1 MFTDLFTGSRESLRD
16 WQPGQ
21 QPLAGELVGTFAL
34 VFFGVGSVV
43 LASEYIGSFG
53 IALAFG
59 FTLLVLMYAIGPVS
73 GCHVNPAVTLGMLL
87 AGRIDS
93 RTAGGYWLA
102 QLVGAFAGAALL
114 FLLAHQV
121 PGLETSE
128 SFGSNGWGDRS
139 AVGLNVGGAII
150 AEIML
155 TSLLVFVYLSVT
167 YPRPEGAGG
176 GAAVAVAG
184 FDGVPVGLALAA
196 VHLVGN
202 PLTGTSVN
210 PARSIGPAFFAGGQ
224 ALAQLWLFIV
234 MPLVGAA
241 LGVLAHLLLHPRH
254 ALPGS
259 AATAPGPVPG

>member
-1 MFTDLFTGSRESLRD
+1 MFTDLFTGSRESLRGGE
-16 WQPGQ
+16 PGP
-21 QPLAGELVGTFAL
+21 QPLAGELLGTFAL

-87 AGRIDS
+87 AGRIDR

-102 QLVGAFAGAALL
+102 QLIGAIVGAALL

-139 AVGLNVGGAII
+139 AVDLSVGGAII

-176 GAAVAVAG
+176 GAVAVAG

-210 PARSIGPAFFAGGQ
+210 PARSIAPALFAGGE
-224 ALAQLWLFIV
+224 ALAQLWLFII

-241 LGVLAHLLLHPRH
+241 LGVLAHLLLHPRT
-254 ALPGS
+254 ALPDTTHTG
-259 AATAPGPVPG
+259 PGPVPG